1 MPPFTN
7 LSMQCHPERIRK
19 EFAKD
24 VNAFAAP
31 MQMFARVLYLIA
43 FLYLIYLPSA
53 VAEHTRTWR
62 QASYEDFLKGTRH
75 GVAVRSDGRLELAP
89 KFTLIA
95 DADASYLWSLRVDP
109 RGTLYAAG
117 GSPAKVFRFDG
128 NGVGKPATVFE
139 STDLV
144 AQAIAFDTK
153 GTLYVATSPDGKVY
167 RVSASGEKN
176 VFFDPKTKYIWDLA
190 FAPDGTLFVA
200 TGDKGQIFAVSP
212 DGKSELSYASDE
224 AHIRVLAFD
233 THNDLL
239 AGTEPSGRILRIT
252 RSGSK
257 NARKD
262 KGSPA
267 AEGFVLYETAR
278 REVTALA
285 VAPDGKIYAA
295 AIGEKQRPSTPAP
308 TTVITTPQGT
318 TTITGGA
325 VVLGGQPQ
333 GQTPF
338 IPFPQQLS
346 SSIYRLSPEG
356 APEELW
362 NSRDDVVYSLA
373 INSDGRLLAGTG
385 NGGAL
390 LAIDGRGVFA
400 QLAKAGAAQITGIAA
415 NSAGKLFLCTAN
427 PGKVFSVGP
436 EYESEGTYES
446 HSFDAQLF
454 SQWGRLD
461 WWSPPPALSDK
472 GAERSSASLGP
483 PRSEFFVRSGNTED
497 PSKEWSRWFGP
508 YSKPGSSTEC
518 PPARFVQWKAVIHD
532 GRSGDGISWVSLAY
546 LPRNMAPVIDA
557 IAMQDPGVRTQANI
571 IIQTGQQPSVNLRQ
585 PQTSNPTGVVIT
597 SSPPARF
604 EQPPQGFQQ
613 KGFQS
618 VLWAAHDDNDDEL
631 RFAVYFRGENEIE
644 WKLLKDKLEQKFY
657 SWDST
662 AMPDG
667 AYYLKIAATDAP
679 SNPPA
684 QALTSERESERFVV
698 DNTPPVIEGLNA
710 MPGKL
715 QSSIQFTARDATS
728 SIERAQCSI
737 DGGDWIIVSP
747 KGGISDAP
755 EEQYDFSVR
764 ALSPGEH
771 TVAVRAYDR
780 FDNVGSAKITITV
793 PAAKP

>member
-128 NGVGKPATVFE
+128 NGAGKPATVFE

-167 RVSASGEKN
+167 RVSASGEKT

-400 QLAKAGAAQITGIAA
+400 QLAKAGSAQITGIAA

-461 WWSPPPALSDK
+461 WWSPPPTPFDK
-472 GAERSSASLGP
+472 PAG
-483 PRSEFFVRSGNTED
+483 T
-497 PSKEWSRWFGP
+497 SKEWSRWFGP

-532 GRSGDGISWVSLAY
+532 GRPGDGISWVSLAY

-557 IAMQDPGVRTQANI
+557 IVMQDPGVRTQANI

-780 FDNVGSAKITITV
+780 FDNVGSAKITMTV